1 MAGGETHGGS
11 KFLDASSESSLEEL
25 GLATIRQHLG
35 ISQHPAA
42 IRVVKASAYCLV
54 FKSMCFV
61 WPYFG
66 TDRRSCSKAYD
77 CIPQYHIGHAQTRA
91 RLREHLASKMPW
103 LSVCGAS
110 FDGVG
115 INDCILSARQAAETY
130 VAEAFIAGHFK
141 DVSSQSEPAKPLI
154 YSKSEPLE

>member
-1 MAGGETHGGS
+1 MPLCRHWL
-11 KFLDASSESSLEEL
+11 KEL
-25 GLATIRQHLG
+25 LQ
-35 ISQHPAA
+35 
-42 IRVVKASAYCLV
+42 
-54 FKSMCFV
+54 
-61 WPYFG
+61 
-66 TDRRSCSKAYD
+66 KAYD

-141 DVSSQSEPAKPLI
+141 DVSSESEPAKPLI
-154 YSKSEPLE
+154 YSSQSHLNESASS